1 MASNKDVKK
10 RLKRHR
16 VAWRECGRPPIQLS
30 VPDTS
35 APSFAREAARQSA
48 LVAATDATDDAL
60 MAFMGD
66 ALIDLEDEH

>member
-10 RLKRHR
+10 RLKRRR
-16 VAWRECGRPPIQLS
+16 VAWRECGRRPIQLS

-35 APSFAREAARQSA
+35 APGFAREAARQSA

-60 MAFMGD
+60 MAFMDG
-66 ALIDLEDEH
+66 ALID